1 MLKGKSIIGKNV
13 LSRADGEK
21 IASVKDIIISKDH
34 TRIVALL
41 TDGGGL
47 FSKARMVP
55 MSKVVSFGKDAV
67 VVTDRA
73 ADMEAQDDPVVKE
86 SLDSK
91 DKLIGK
97 AVFTERGDEQGKVSD
112 IHFDEAS
119 HSIVALELSGGVL
132 ESAAEG
138 TANLPVEDIISIGQ
152 DAVVI
157 KAEAINGLLE
167 QASGLKSTARVQ
179 DPIQ

>member
-1 MLKGKSIIGKNV
+1 MLNGKSVIGKDV

-21 IASVKDIIISKDH
+21 IASVKDIVISKDH

-41 TDGGGL
+41 TDAGNV

-55 MSKVVSFGKDAV
+55 MPKVISFGKDAV
-67 VVTDRA
+67 VVTDRS
-73 ADMEAQDDPVVKE
+73 ADMQAQDDPIVKE

-97 AVFTERGDEQGKVSD
+97 TVFTERGDEQAKVRD
-112 IHFDEAS
+112 IYFDEAS
-119 HSIVALELSGGVL
+119 GNIVGLELTGGVL
-132 ESAAEG
+132 DNSAGG
-138 TANLPVEDIISIGQ
+138 TAYMPIEDIISIGQ

-157 KAEAINGLLE
+157 KAEALRGLLD
-167 QASGLKSTARVQ
+167 QASGLKGVPDSQHPAQ
-179 DPIQ
+179 